1 MGPRV
6 SLPRSLLLSG
16 HQQPDSTSSRGST
29 PSPQPPLT
37 AAAGGAAAAAAAAP
51 QAAPVEGSSGAA
63 AAAATVAAAGEA
75 VFPKR
80 RPLVRVD
87 DPVKLQAI
95 RLLAVLGQNEQV
107 RIALGDPPIRG
118 RGLRVLAMDGGGMK
132 GLALVELLRQ
142 LQRRAGAPIWSL
154 FDVIGG
160 TSTGGL
166 LAVATGILQLELDE
180 CQDIYTKLGNKVF
193 HSSVSQEEAGW
204 KESLYRM
211 YATGS
216 ASMRV
221 AVYGAKHDAAP
232 YEELLRQACAV
243 QQLGCAS
250 DRLIDTA
257 VLGGPKVFVVATL
270 ASERPAA
277 PFAFRNYELP
287 EEAAP
292 AAAALAAC
300 GGSCKHH
307 VWEAVRASSAA
318 PYYLD
323 DFLTPDGK
331 RFQDGATTA
340 NNPAVVALAQA
351 RLLHPQLPID
361 VLVSLGCGAEP
372 PAERSKG
379 LSSVI
384 DTGSVLLESACSV
397 DRVHEAL
404 AATLPLVPGCQ
415 YYRFNPIDARCAMEL
430 DDIKPDPK
438 TQGSWLGYLFPWQAA
453 SGSEQQ
459 DGAAGGAGDRR
470 SSETGEGVAIE
481 GGTGAG
487 AARAVGAIHASLTQ
501 WGLVGGWRQQITA
514 VVEPG
519 AAAAELLSF
528 LGLDPSSSSLGQ
540 LVASQ
545 GPLLPTPDGGMLA
558 VLGQQQVLAPAPMIQ
573 QQQQQQPA
581 LWSNGNTGA
590 GWNMPPPPQ
599 QQVFGGDVEQQQTSP
614 RKGKKNAPDTSADAT
629 PAKKRSSKAAARPK
643 ADDDTAKDQADAAA
657 AATQEEQHQQQ
668 QHQDEEEDAAD
679 NPPAEQA
686 KSAGKAAGSSH
697 AYELPEGTIEQGR
710 IFFLYKPT
718 VETEQVSGLRDV
730 QRFFVLLQP
739 QQPSGGSCRLI
750 IIGKKKLPSPT
761 KHERYFAFVEATAG
775 TPKELTE
782 GLTASTY
789 ETKTRGQRKQGPA
802 RAAGEGSYVL
812 AKGGSKGGVHLGY
825 VLELPAEPGQ
835 AQKVLGIAQQGSFVL
850 SAKNPDNKGRRGVP
864 SAGPEPAYTEQQRQQ
879 FQGRAWIG
887 VEDASLLDVAGTEL
901 LLVGAKA
908 DPITTH
914 ELGAASDALQQASD
928 EEGERLRRMG
938 QQQQEQ
944 QLQQALEPA
953 EGGGAAEGGEAPIP
967 VGPAVTGELK

>member
-1 MGPRV
+1 M
-6 SLPRSLLLSG
+6 
-16 HQQPDSTSSRGST
+16 T
-29 PSPQPPLT
+29 
-37 AAAGGAAAAAAAAP
+37 
-51 QAAPVEGSSGAA
+51 
-63 AAAATVAAAGEA
+63 
-75 VFPKR
+75 
-80 RPLVRVD
+80 
-87 DPVKLQAI
+87 
-95 RLLAVLGQNEQV
+95 
-107 RIALGDPPIRG
+107 
-118 RGLRVLAMDGGGMK
+118 
-132 GLALVELLRQ
+132 
-142 LQRRAGAPIWSL
+142 
-154 FDVIGG
+154 G
-160 TSTGGL
+160 T
-166 LAVATGILQLELDE
+166 
-180 CQDIYTKLGNKVF
+180 
-193 HSSVSQEEAGW
+193 
-204 KESLYRM
+204 
-211 YATGS
+211 
-216 ASMRV
+216 
-221 AVYGAKHDAAP
+221 
-232 YEELLRQACAV
+232 
-243 QQLGCAS
+243 
-250 DRLIDTA
+250 
-257 VLGGPKVFVVATL
+257 
-270 ASERPAA
+270 
-277 PFAFRNYELP
+277 
-287 EEAAP
+287 
-292 AAAALAAC
+292 
-300 GGSCKHH
+300 
-307 VWEAVRASSAA
+307 EAVRASSAA

-430 DDIKPDPK
+430 DDIKPESWRKLTAATSEYCSQPAIAAQFEQLAQLLTAHQGPAADQQAAGAGVGQAAAASPK

-501 WGLVGGWRQQITA
+501 WGLVGAWRQQITA

-540 LVASQ
+540 LPVHIEEKKHCTMKRQRSIKEA
-545 GPLLPTPDGGMLA
+545 
-558 VLGQQQVLAPAPMIQ
+558 IE
-573 QQQQQQPA
+573 
-581 LWSNGNTGA
+581 
-590 GWNMPPPPQ
+590 
-599 QQVFGGDVEQQQTSP
+599 GDVEQQQTSP

-629 PAKKRSSKAAARPK
+629 PAKNRSSKAAARPK

-668 QHQDEEEDAAD
+668 QHQDEEEEAAD

-775 TPKELTE
+775 APKELTE

-835 AQKVLGIAQQGSFVL
+835 AQQVLGIAQQGSFVL